1 MIPEQ
6 MVSILTANTGAYY
19 NDEAQR
25 VDALWAA

>member
-6 MVSILTANTGAYY
+6 TVSILTANTGAYY
-19 NDEAQR
+19 SDAAQR